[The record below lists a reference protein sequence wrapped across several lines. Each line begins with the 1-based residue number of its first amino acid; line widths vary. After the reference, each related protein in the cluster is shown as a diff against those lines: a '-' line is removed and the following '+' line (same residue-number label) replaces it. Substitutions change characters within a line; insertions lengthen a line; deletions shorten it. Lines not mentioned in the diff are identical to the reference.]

1 MGLRGLSE
9 AIILQA
15 ASDLLD
21 TPRDKD
27 SLEFFSGE
35 GFGICAEIVKM
46 DHDDKIRFLTMLT
59 ECISKCREKGT
70 QTGKEP
76 ELTVR
81 RESKDLIPSDRFR
94 RSQARD
100 VA

>member
-1 MGLRGLSE
+1 MGLRNLSE

-35 GFGICAEIVKM
+35 GFRVCAEIAKM
-46 DHDDKIRFLTMLT
+46 DHGDKIEFLTILT
-59 ECISKCREKGT
+59 ECISECKKNGNHPDKKPDLMDKRA
-70 QTGKEP
+70 
-76 ELTVR
+76 
-81 RESKDLIPSDRFR
+81 SKRPTPHQCR
-94 RSQARD
+94 RSAVMN

>member
-1 MGLRGLSE
+1 MGLRDLSV

-21 TPRDKD
+21 TPRDKN

-35 GFGICAEIVKM
+35 GFRLCAELAKM
-46 DHDDKIRFLTMLT
+46 EHNEKIKFLTMLT
-59 ECISKCREKGT
+59 ECISERRKNGNYSDKKQDLTDRRPSKRVTLSHRCRKRA
-70 QTGKEP
+70 
-76 ELTVR
+76 VMN
-81 RESKDLIPSDRFR
+81 
-94 RSQARD
+94 